1 MPPRKDEEAESR
13 KRGSADVELDGG
25 GARRKGARTEAAAA
39 AAATSAKT
47 EENGGARAGRTKGL
61 RVKLAG
67 AGKCTRR
74 GAEEESVAEEPVA
87 EESVATPAAEAP
99 AAEPVSGGSGGG
111 GGGPAEAA
119 AAKFQIGAVIILYN
133 GSLRYEAEV
142 LKASLSEP
150 KKSTPP
156 AKGARGRVAS
166 PGPSISYLVRYTKW
180 PRRPEE
186 WVGEAFAYQWEESL
200 AKIVTNRPPRKQMWA
215 EATGPAHALHN
226 NPNPNPN
233 PNPDPNPPHRTR
245 TSRAPR
251 AHRITR
257 TLHLHCIS
265 SHCRWVESKAGAGA
279 DKAKPADGEGG
290 GEASAAG
297 DAAGEEAKGKSGR
310 ASAKGDAAGDA
321 GDNAPGGR
329 GQRGRKPTEK
339 GAEKAAS
346 EAAAEMANMGAAPA
360 EQDEDEGGLAMLMKL
375 GRKATPKPE
384 EEDEE
389 GEEGDEDEEQG
400 EDQGEEEEGEEED
413 EDEEGSDESDNEQAE
428 QGNSNDDM
436 SAGEDE
442 DEDMIRIAR
451 ERAAANEPQSMLMQM
466 AEMTAE
472 VPHPTA
478 HGP

>member
-25 GARRKGARTEAAAA
+25 GTRRKGARTEA

-87 EESVATPAAEAP
+87 EESVGTPAAEAP

-142 LKASLSEP
+142 LKFSLSEP

-156 AKGARGRVAS
+156 ANGARGRVAS

-186 WVGEAFAYQWEESL
+186 WVGEAFAYQWDETL

-215 EATGPAHALHN
+215 EPTHA
-226 NPNPNPN
+226 
-233 PNPDPNPPHRTR
+233 PPRT
-245 TSRAPR
+245 PR
-251 AHRITR
+251 AHRIIHT
-257 TLHLHCIS
+257 TASALHLHLLALQ
-265 SHCRWVESKAGAGA
+265 V
-279 DKAKPADGEGG
+279 
-290 GEASAAG
+290 
-297 DAAGEEAKGKSGR
+297 GR
-310 ASAKGDAAGDA
+310 VQ
-321 GDNAPGGR
+321 GGR
-329 GQRGRKPTEK
+329 GRRQGQVGRRRRGWRGLGRGRR
-339 GAEKAAS
+339 
-346 EAAAEMANMGAAPA
+346 
-360 EQDEDEGGLAMLMKL
+360 
-375 GRKATPKPE
+375 GR
-384 EEDEE
+384 
-389 GEEGDEDEEQG
+389 
-400 EDQGEEEEGEEED
+400 
-413 EDEEGSDESDNEQAE
+413 
-428 QGNSNDDM
+428 
-436 SAGEDE
+436 
-442 DEDMIRIAR
+442 R
-451 ERAAANEPQSMLMQM
+451 
-466 AEMTAE
+466 
-472 VPHPTA
+472 
-478 HGP
+478 

>member
-142 LKASLSEP
+142 LKVSLSEP

-186 WVGEAFAYQWEESL
+186 WVGEAFAYQWDDQL
-200 AKIVTNRPPRKQMWA
+200 AKIVTNRPPRKQMCV
-215 EATGPAHALHN
+215 GP
-226 NPNPNPN
+226 
-233 PNPDPNPPHRTR
+233 
-245 TSRAPR
+245 
-251 AHRITR
+251 
-257 TLHLHCIS
+257 
-265 SHCRWVESKAGAGA
+265 
-279 DKAKPADGEGG
+279 
-290 GEASAAG
+290 
-297 DAAGEEAKGKSGR
+297 
-310 ASAKGDAAGDA
+310 
-321 GDNAPGGR
+321 
-329 GQRGRKPTEK
+329 
-339 GAEKAAS
+339 
-346 EAAAEMANMGAAPA
+346 
-360 EQDEDEGGLAMLMKL
+360 L
-375 GRKATPKPE
+375 GP
-384 EEDEE
+384 
-389 GEEGDEDEEQG
+389 
-400 EDQGEEEEGEEED
+400 
-413 EDEEGSDESDNEQAE
+413 
-428 QGNSNDDM
+428 
-436 SAGEDE
+436 
-442 DEDMIRIAR
+442 
-451 ERAAANEPQSMLMQM
+451 
-466 AEMTAE
+466 
-472 VPHPTA
+472 
-478 HGP
+478 